1 MQKREL
7 YKLEGGEKVVRERR
21 YCPPRCGPPGVF
33 LAEHEDRLS
42 CGRCGYTEFK
52 KKQTGKEE
60 KKGGR

>member
-7 YKLEGGEKVVRERR
+7 YKLEGEKVVRERR
-21 YCPPRCGPPGVF
+21 YCPRCGPGVF